1 MQDYPY
7 LGTSSI
13 LVAIALAIIL
23 AWRRQSVML
32 WATGGLCLPFA
43 LFSFEFIPKYWDPQ
57 VIAWLG
63 IVSLEDL
70 LFSSCTGVIALA
82 IGLGAWRWHIEPTCR
97 TKQIVPRYLLIFA
110 IGVGLGYALKYTLP
124 NPEVMTCTM
133 VGLTA
138 SFIYMMAKRRDAWP
152 IVVTG
157 GIGFGVFYLLLIKV
171 SLLVW
176 PHFIHQWQPDVPLGY
191 WWGVPVYEIVWSIG
205 FGACWPLYMV
215 FSLGIHNRAVPSCA
229 SPAGSQPSEALRV
242 HPDS

>member
-7 LGTSSI
+7 LGTSLI
-13 LVAIALAIIL
+13 LVAIALATIL

-43 LFSFEFIPKYWDPQ
+43 LFSF
-57 VIAWLG
+57 
-63 IVSLEDL
+63 
-70 LFSSCTGVIALA
+70 
-82 IGLGAWRWHIEPTCR
+82 
-97 TKQIVPRYLLIFA
+97 
-110 IGVGLGYALKYTLP
+110 
-124 NPEVMTCTM
+124 
-133 VGLTA
+133 
-138 SFIYMMAKRRDAWP
+138 AKRRDAWP